1 MSKLKIIIALFGIA
15 ILLNACMKPEEPTN
29 VQILTGE
36 WNVKSVIADGE
47 VNFPDHTFLQNSI
60 LHLDR
65 NATFLFINV
74 DGRAKAGTWT
84 ATETEL
90 SLSDPIEGNINF
102 TIIYASYDKLHVVHT
117 ISNQLTGG
125 IEIRYLFERI
135 R

>member
-1 MSKLKIIIALFGIA
+1 MSKIKTIIAFFGIA
-15 ILLNACMKPEEPTN
+15 ILMNACMKPEEPTN

-36 WNVKSVIADGE
+36 WNVRSVIADGE
-47 VNFPDHTFLQNSI
+47 VNFPDQTFLQNSV

-84 ATETEL
+84 ATDTEL
-90 SLSDPIEGNINF
+90 SLADPVEGNITF
-102 TIIYASYDKLHVVHT
+102 SIIYASYDKLHVVHT
-117 ISNQLTGG
+117 ISKQLTGG

>member
-15 ILLNACMKPEEPTN
+15 ILLNGCMKPEEPTT

-36 WNVKSVIADGE
+36 WTVRSVIADGE
-47 VNFPDHTFLQNSI
+47 VNVPDHTFLQNST

-90 SLSDPIEGNINF
+90 SLSDPVEGNINF
-102 TIIYASYDKLHVVHT
+102 SIIYASYDKLHVVHT
-117 ISNQLTGG
+117 INNQLTGG